1 MGDHLMLILVSGTTE
16 KSVGQ
21 VYVSGGAPM
30 GIIAKK
36 RTDSFSVCPLGA
48 CQILLSFVHNTAA
61 YLPLTYDRSTDE
73 IRVAG
78 STDRVC
84 AILSPCDVDEN
95 GNVTPCAIGDLHSVE
110 LFGGAL

>member
-1 MGDHLMLILVSGTTE
+1 MLILVSETTE

-36 RTDSFSVCPLGA
+36 RTDSFSVCPEGS

-61 YLPLTYDRSTDE
+61 YLPLTYDRAADE

-78 STDRVC
+78 SSDRVC
-84 AILSPCDVDEN
+84 AILSPCDVDED
-95 GNVTPCAIGDLHSVE
+95 GNLIPCPIGSLHRVE
-110 LFGGAL
+110 MFGGAL

>member
-1 MGDHLMLILVSGTTE
+1 MLILVSETTE

-36 RTDSFSVCPLGA
+36 RTDSFSVCPEGT

-61 YLPLTYDRSTDE
+61 YVPLTYDRAADE

-78 STDRVC
+78 SSDRVC
-84 AILSPCDVDEN
+84 AILSPCDVDED
-95 GNVTPCAIGDLHSVE
+95 GNLIPCPIGSLHRVE
-110 LFGGAL
+110 MFGGAL

>member
-1 MGDHLMLILVSGTTE
+1 MLILVSGTTD

-36 RTDSFSVCPLGA
+36 RTDSFSVCPEGS
-48 CQILLSFVHNTAA
+48 CEIVLSFQHNTAA
-61 YLPLTYDRSTDE
+61 YLPLTYDRAADE

-78 STDRVC
+78 SSDRVC
-84 AILSPCDVDEN
+84 AILAPCDVDDN
-95 GNVTPCAIGDLHSVE
+95 GNLIPCPIGSLHRVE
-110 LFGGAL
+110 MFGGAL

>member
-1 MGDHLMLILVSGTTE
+1 MLFLVSGTTE

-36 RTDSFSVCPLGA
+36 RTDSFSVCPEGN

-61 YLPLTYDRSTDE
+61 YLPLTYDRFTDE

-78 STDRVC
+78 SSDQVC

-95 GNVTPCAIGDLHSVE
+95 GNVTACAIGDLHSVQ

>member
-78 STDRVC
+78 SSDRVC
-84 AILSPCDVDEN
+84 ALLAPCDQDEN
-95 GNVTPCAIGDLHSVE
+95 GNVIPCPIGDLHRVE

>member
-1 MGDHLMLILVSGTTE
+1 MLILVSGTTE

-36 RTDSFSVCPLGA
+36 RTDSLSVCPEGS
-48 CQILLSFVHNTAA
+48 CQILLNFVHNTAA

-78 STDRVC
+78 SSDRVC
-84 AILSPCDVDEN
+84 ALLAPCDQDEN
-95 GNVTPCAIGDLHSVE
+95 GNVIPCPIGDLHRVE

>member
-1 MGDHLMLILVSGTTE
+1 MLILVSETTE

-36 RTDSFSVCPLGA
+36 RTDSFSVCPEGS
-48 CQILLSFVHNTAA
+48 CEIVLSFQHNTAA
-61 YLPLTYDRSTDE
+61 YLPLTYDRAADE

-78 STDRVC
+78 SSDRVC
-84 AILSPCDVDEN
+84 AILAPCDVDDN
-95 GNVTPCAIGDLHSVE
+95 GNLIPCPIGSLHRVE
-110 LFGGAL
+110 MFGGAL

>member
-1 MGDHLMLILVSGTTE
+1 MLILVSGTTE

-30 GIIAKK
+30 GIVAKK
-36 RTDSFSVCPLGA
+36 RSDSFSVCSDGT
-48 CQILLSFVHNTAA
+48 CQIFLSFIHNTPA

-78 STDRVC
+78 SNDRVC
-84 AILSPCDVDEN
+84 ALLSPCDQDEN
-95 GNVTPCAIGDLHSVE
+95 GNVVPCAIGDLHRVE